1 MLGKFDQLFLLSYFS
16 DRVRDA
22 DSGRVLTV
30 FTNQPAVRFYT
41 GDDLNVA
48 GKNSHRYIPH
58 SGFLLATQNYPD
70 AVHHVC
76 LHVDLIVGRV
86 HC

>member
-1 MLGKFDQLFLLSYFS
+1 MSHLSG
-16 DRVRDA
+16 RVRDV
-22 DSGRVLTV
+22 DTGIVLTM

-41 GDDLNVA
+41 GDDLNFA
-48 GKNSHRYIPH
+48 GKNSHRYVPH

-76 LHVDLIVGRV
+76 LRVNLHSLKSSLLI
-86 HC
+86 